1 MDGTESHRTFFFG
14 TNLKMHQTA
23 SETVAF
29 LDGLVR
35 SVALDDPRVQYFVL
49 PPFTSLAAV
58 THHPAR
64 PALWIGAQNMHWAAS
79 GAFTGEISA
88 PMLREFDLDLVM
100 LGHAERRRHFGET
113 DATVHRKIR
122 AAFDHG
128 LRALLCVGESAID
141 HTEGRGIERV
151 RSQLRTA
158 LDGISPHE
166 ASALLVAYEPVWAIG
181 EAGVPAEP
189 EEVAMVVDAMRGE
202 LDARFEPDARP
213 PVLYGGSVD
222 RTNCAAFAAIPAIDG
237 LFVGRAAWTVSGF
250 AETAVRARAARFG
263 GVDEQE

>member
-1 MDGTESHRTFFFG
+1 
-14 TNLKMHQTA
+14 
-23 SETVAF
+23 
-29 LDGLVR
+29 
-35 SVALDDPRVQYFVL
+35 
-49 PPFTSLAAV
+49 
-58 THHPAR
+58 
-64 PALWIGAQNMHWAAS
+64 
-79 GAFTGEISA
+79 
-88 PMLREFDLDLVM
+88 
-100 LGHAERRRHFGET
+100 
-113 DATVHRKIR
+113 
-122 AAFDHG
+122 
-128 LRALLCVGESAID
+128 VGESAID

-250 AETAVRARAARFG
+250 AETPCGREPLAS
-263 GVDEQE
+263 GVWMSRNKRRNMWEALSVSAYTFWIFWVDR